1 MRAPGGDRWP
11 DLPVISGLVA
21 RFETDAGIVLDAD
34 GSSIAAWQDL
44 TGNGNDLTPRD
55 IAPKLVAGRAPSGAP
70 AAMFDG
76 TGDLWA
82 DIAGADTG
90 LPAGAADRTMFLVAN
105 YYEANTQWSGFA
117 YGYPSTGQTF
127 GLVATGQS
135 TNRLAIQAWG
145 SPDLTSTIDALEQ
158 PWLVQSAT
166 VQAGAV
172 RHYKDGGLIHSGTRT
187 YATNPERIAMAVNIA
202 GGSSTRRV
210 MDVCAV
216 LVFDR
221 FLPDDERL
229 AVYDYLQAKYLTPP
243 SGGVAAVRGAGRTCG
258 RGTGGCPCRV
268 PTPRCPAGHADRSGS
283 AAGLSTSRGP
293 HRSRRRPRTCRS
305 ARCAPSRPPPGG
317 GGGKPGPHR
326 PARRAERHVR
336 PAPDGRRRLPRHRRR
351 PCRVPRH
358 TPPGRPGRHCG
369 RDWRGRRPPGGA
381 PHDRRIG
388 RTGARWQRSR
398 PRPGPSPDR
407 RGGDPRHP
415 RAARRAASDRGDPGD
430 DRHAG
435 RLAHA
440 HGCPAR
446 GRSDELRGTWRRA

>member
-1 MRAPGGDRWP
+1 MA
-11 DLPVISGLVA
+11 DLSVTSGLVA
-21 RFETDAGIVLDAD
+21 RFEVDAGVVLDAD

-82 DIAGADTG
+82 DIAGANTG
-90 LPAGAADRTMFLVAN
+90 LPSGAADRTMFLVAN

-145 SPDLTSTIDALEQ
+145 SPDLTSSIDALEQ

-166 VQAGAV
+166 VQSGAV
-172 RHYKDGGLIHSGTRT
+172 RHYKDGSLIHSGTRT

-202 GGSSTRRV
+202 GGSSTRRI

-216 LVFDR
+216 LIFDR

-243 SGGVAAVRGAGRTCG
+243 SGGVAVSAEPGALAVAGQAAALAASRHLAVQP
-258 RGTGGCPCRV
+258 GTL
-268 PTPRCPAGHADRSGS
+268 TLSGS
-283 AAGLSTSRGP
+283 AAALRHLAVLT
-293 HRSRRRPRTCRS
+293 
-305 ARCAPSRPPPGG
+305 APVGVLALAG
-317 GGGKPGPHR
+317 Q
-326 PARRAERHVR
+326 PAALR
-336 PAPDGRRRLPRHRRR
+336 
-351 PCRVPRH
+351 
-358 TPPGRPGRHCG
+358 
-369 RDWRGRRPPGGA
+369 
-381 PHDRRIG
+381 HDRRLAAEAGSLVLTG
-388 RTGARWQRSR
+388 RPAALSVTLDLRLVASDGFLDIDGVPAGFRVTRRLAAQCGTVAATGAGARLWASR
-398 PRPGPSPDR
+398 RVTTAPGALAL
-407 RGGDPRHP
+407 GGS
-415 RAARRAASDRGDPGD
+415 AAGFGLARRLTAAEGTLAILGLPAGLLRTEVIPATIVMPGVW
-430 DRHAG
+430 RTRTVPGAWQE
-435 RLAHA
+435 R
-440 HGCPAR
+440 
-446 GRSDELRGTWRRA
+446 ELRGTWRRA